1 MNQDASSSD
10 PQDKR
15 LRAVITEYKRRLESG
30 QTVDQQAFL
39 KAYPELADG
48 LKKFFQGEASAPNP
62 ALASTKL
69 GKSPGPDMSVRETA
83 HPGKVEADTAS
94 EFTARMFGR
103 YQLLRPLGE
112 GAMGSV
118 FLAQD
123 THLDRRVALKMPRSS
138 AADKMKDRGEFLARF
153 TREAKAAAG
162 LKHPNICSVYD
173 AGEIDGTAYI
183 TMDFI
188 DGVPL
193 SQLVGTDRLT
203 SVSDVLRIIRVIADA
218 VLHAHHKGI
227 VHRDLKPGNILVDD
241 QMNPFVT
248 DFGLARRDSSSDG
261 SRITQEGLLIGTP
274 AYMAPEQVRGEQTKV
289 GAVSDIYSL
298 GVIFFELL
306 TGRLP
311 FEGSVPE
318 MLAKVLRDPP
328 PIPSRL
334 RPDLT
339 EDVDDVVWKML
350 LKEPDRRYPS
360 MQDVITAIDKLSD
373 KLQQA
378 TSRDTITSPRATV
391 AAAQSAFE
399 IQKSHIELML
409 KKGQYAG
416 AIRDLEALAEEKSPA
431 AKPVVEWARKTL
443 PNAKKEA
450 KALSPSGLAAMLK
463 TAEQMFEKCDY
474 QGCIQLLDDVPSLK
488 RSEAMETL
496 LQKAQQREAAAEEL
510 MEQIRDKE
518 RRENPEGLES
528 LVKKYLKLKPGNA
541 YAKKLMQALQTYSK
555 TPAGRRR
562 YRFERGRLQPM
573 PEISFFRQYA
583 LLAVLVGVLTF
594 LASYSYVMSYLNGG
608 SQTLTVYVDSEWLK
622 QRGELTLL
630 VDDEEHKIS
639 SSDADGEPLT
649 IIVQVGDRE
658 FSVKQG
664 EAVLL
669 EPRTL
674 PVERDGKSVL
684 QITPADIELRNSP
697 LIASELIGGDESG
710 QSGDPSAVSS
720 TETNGLGPWIDLF
733 DGKDISR
740 WQTLGQFQVE
750 DGVLIARSGKTVA
763 VSKDD
768 FADFELEVEW
778 RLSGTTPNGGIYYR
792 ELPTTQYEG
801 NEYQIIDP
809 AHRFANTPLYRTGA
823 LYGVLPT
830 KEGVEKPL
838 GEWNATKIVCRG
850 PVVEHWLNSELLFTY
865 DTSSD
870 AWKKALAASSLQ
882 RGKDRIGTARRG
894 HILLQAQT
902 GEVAYRRVRVR
913 EFPPARTTRANPEIT
928 DLEKVADGTW
938 KPLMTDKTVL
948 SDPKKMSWTNGVLT
962 LDHVHLPFPEV
973 RGRNI
978 AVRAEIRKKNSRGG
992 GLGLRGT
999 PSEKTEPEERGWR
1012 MYSAWYSD
1020 ADAKTTNSFGMHRL
1034 GTPWKQLIAKP
1045 SERTYLSE
1053 EWVPMAFA
1061 AIDDQLLIFV
1071 DGRKFIEVQ
1080 DTAFHEGFVI
1090 LDSWFGRAE
1099 YRNLEFQILDEPPK
1113 SELDKIATRT
1123 WKPLLSDQTKLPN
1136 PEKMSWKDGVLDI
1149 NRDVLRFPEID
1160 ARNIVVRAE
1169 IRRFDNE
1176 SGDITLRDH
1185 RAADPATAGGTWN
1198 VYMAVFRF
1206 SNKPDAWWFGIQ
1218 KSGTPWKL
1226 LSTHEATGRKPL
1238 NEFVSIAFAAI
1249 DDRLMIFHDGKKIVE
1264 TADSEFS
1271 RGAVSLSSWLGR
1283 AQYRNVEYQILDEA
1297 AGVVTTKPTVSAETG
1312 RAPFDSDY
1320 ASKLQQAWSEH
1331 LKTPVEWTNS
1341 VGMKFRLIPPGE
1353 FTIGSSPEEIKA
1365 AKPRLATSYDEKR
1378 PDRADSE
1385 GPQQRI
1391 TISKP
1396 FYLGLTEITQSQ
1408 YQTVT
1413 GVNPSHYQR
1422 GGEGAEKVGD
1432 ADRSNAPVEKVS
1444 WLDTGIFCDRLSSHE
1459 GFTSAYHTTPEMIS
1473 LTGSGGY
1480 RLPTEAEWEYAC
1492 RAGTETLYFCGN
1504 DETRLKDF
1512 AWFHDNNDKKLP
1524 RLVAQKQANPF
1535 GLYDMHGN
1543 AWEWVHDAW
1552 RPNTYELMTG
1562 AGALDPRCDLGQ
1574 ANWHVIRGGAFHYS
1588 AAEARSAC
1596 RDAYPADDRWHDTS
1610 FRVAVSVDAVRQR
1623 LVNTTH

>member
-1 MNQDASSSD
+1 MNQDASSG

-15 LRAVITEYKRRLESG
+15 LRAVITEYKRRRESG

-48 LKKFFQGEASAPNP
+48 LKQFFQGEASSLNP

-69 GKSPGPDMSVRETA
+69 GKSPGQDMSVRETA
-83 HPGKVEADTAS
+83 HPGKVESDTAS

-162 LKHPNICSVYD
+162 LKHTNICSVYD

-193 SQLVGTDRLT
+193 SQLVGTDRLM
-203 SVSDVLRIIRVIADA
+203 SVSDVIRIIRVIADA
-218 VLHAHHKGI
+218 VMHAHQKGI

-241 QMNPFVT
+241 QMSPFVT

-311 FEGSVPE
+311 FEGSMPE

-328 PIPSRL
+328 PVPSRL

-360 MQDVITAIDKLSD
+360 MLDVITAIDKLFD

-378 TSRDTITSPRATV
+378 TSRETTVSARATT
-391 AAAQSAFE
+391 AAAQSPFE

-431 AKPVVEWARKTL
+431 AKLVVEWARKTL

-518 RRENPEGLES
+518 RRENPEGLEA

-583 LLAVLVGVLTF
+583 LLAVLVGVLSF
-594 LASYSYVMSYLNGG
+594 LATYASVIVYLKGG
-608 SQTLTVYVDSEWLK
+608 SQTIAVHVDDEWLRE
-622 QRGELTLL
+622 QGGELTLV
-630 VDDEEHKIS
+630 VDGDEHTIS
-639 SSDADGEPLT
+639 TSPSNGEPLT
-649 IIVQVGDRE
+649 IVVKVGDRE
-658 FSVKQG
+658 FSVKHG
-664 EAVLL
+664 DTVVHD
-669 EPRTL
+669 PRTFTI
-674 PVERDGKSVL
+674 EHDGKSVL
-684 QITPADIELRNSP
+684 QITPTDIELRNSP

-710 QSGDPSAVSS
+710 KSGNPSAISA

-733 DGKDISR
+733 DGKDTSR

-763 VSKDD
+763 VSKDE

-778 RLSGTTPNGGIYYR
+778 RLSGTAPNGGIYYR

-809 AHRFANTPLYRTGA
+809 AHQLANTPLVRTGA

-830 KEGVEKPL
+830 KEGFEKPL
-838 GEWNATKIVCRG
+838 GEWNFTKIVCRG
-850 PVVEHWLNSELLFTY
+850 PVVEHWMNNELLFTY
-865 DTSSD
+865 DTTS
-870 AWKKALAASSLQ
+870 AEWKTALGGSFLQ
-882 RGKDRIGTARRG
+882 RGKDRIGTARKG
-894 HILLQAQT
+894 YILLQAQKT
-902 GEVAYRRVRVR
+902 GEVAYRNVRIR
-913 EFPPARTTRANPEIT
+913 ELSGSPELTSSFNQQST
-928 DLEKVADGTW
+928 DLDKIATGTW
-938 KPLMTDKTVL
+938 KPLTVDQNNAHAPDKMTWKDGILRIEEQNYVI
-948 SDPKKMSWTNGVLT
+948 
-962 LDHVHLPFPEV
+962 FPETT
-973 RGRNI
+973 GSNI
-978 AVRAEIRKKNSRGG
+978 AVRAEVRKKNSRGG
-992 GLGLRGT
+992 GFNVRRKRDASVQGGVGLYTAWFEDSGQSSRNVCGLHRAGS
-999 PSEKTEPEERGWR
+999 PWALLAEQK
-1012 MYSAWYSD
+1012 SATNLE
-1020 ADAKTTNSFGMHRL
+1020 ADTF
-1034 GTPWKQLIAKP
+1034 I
-1045 SERTYLSE
+1045 
-1053 EWVPMAFA
+1053 PMAVVAKDDRIMVFINGKKEIDVTDATYRDGYVALDAWLGA
-1061 AIDDQLLIFV
+1061 AEF
-1071 DGRKFIEVQ
+1071 RNP
-1080 DTAFHEGFVI
+1080 
-1090 LDSWFGRAE
+1090 E
-1099 YRNLEFQILDEPPK
+1099 YQFLDEQPT
-1113 SELDKIATRT
+1113 SDLDKVATGQ
-1123 WKPLLSDQTKLPN
+1123 WKPLLSDKTILPR
-1136 PEKMSWKDGVLDI
+1136 PEKMSWKDGVLEI

-1176 SGDITLRDH
+1176 SGDISLRDH
-1185 RAADPATAGGTWN
+1185 RAADPATAGGTRN
-1198 VYMAVFRF
+1198 VYMAVVR
-1206 SNKPDAWWFGIQ
+1206 SSDKPEACAFGIQ
-1218 KSGTPWKL
+1218 KSGAPWKL
-1226 LSTHEATGRKPL
+1226 LSSHDTTVRKL
-1238 NEFVSIAFAAI
+1238 SDEFVSIAFAAI

-1297 AGVVTTKPTVSAETG
+1297 AGVATTTPTVSAETG

-1331 LKTPVEWTNS
+1331 LKVPVEWTNS
-1341 VGMKFRLIPPGE
+1341 VGVKFRLIPPGE
-1353 FTIGSSPEEIKA
+1353 FTIGSSPDEIKA
-1365 AKPRLATSYDEKR
+1365 AKPQLTTSYDEKR

-1422 GGEGAEKVGD
+1422 GGEGADKVGD
-1432 ADRSNAPVEKVS
+1432 ADRSNAPVELVS

-1459 GFTSAYHTTPEMIS
+1459 GFASAYHTTPDMIS

-1492 RAGTETLYFCGN
+1492 RAGTETLYSSGN
-1504 DETRLKDF
+1504 DEGGLKEVAWTAANRQAFPQPVATRK
-1512 AWFHDNNDKKLP
+1512 
-1524 RLVAQKQANPF
+1524 ANPF

-1543 AWEWVHDAW
+1543 AWEWVHDSW
-1552 RPNTYELMTG
+1552 RANTYELMTG
-1562 AGALDPRCDLGQ
+1562 AGALDPRCDLGST
-1574 ANWHVIRGGAFHYS
+1574 NWKVIRGGAFHYS
-1588 AAEARSAC
+1588 TAEARSAC
-1596 RDAYPADDRWHDTS
+1596 RDAYPADNRWHDTG
-1610 FRVAVSVDAVRQR
+1610 FRVAVSVDAVRQK
-1623 LVNTTH
+1623 LVNAAP